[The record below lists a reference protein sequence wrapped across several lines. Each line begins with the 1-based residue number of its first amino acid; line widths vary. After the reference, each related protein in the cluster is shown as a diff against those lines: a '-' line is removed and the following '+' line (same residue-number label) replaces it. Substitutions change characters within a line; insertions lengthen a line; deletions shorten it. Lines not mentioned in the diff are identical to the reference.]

1 MDQLQVREAHL
12 SSDKV
17 SADQTSDNINA
28 KDNMMSPELTSGKV
42 KASRKSHTLLSSET
56 PDFVGTFRLIPS
68 DSRLTLKKVKK

>member
-17 SADQTSDNINA
+17 SADQTSEN
-28 KDNMMSPELTSGKV
+28 V
-42 KASRKSHTLLSSET
+42 KASRKSRTLLSSET

-68 DSRLTLKKVKK
+68 HSRLTLKKVKK